1 MIELKLESL
10 ERDSAYL
17 NIFDRVA
24 IAAAFFTDKAIEL
37 ILKEFLFM
45 GGMIFF
51 SLSS

>member
-1 MIELKLESL
+1 MIEFKLKSL

-17 NIFDRVA
+17 NKFDRVA
-24 IAAAFFTDKAIEL
+24 IPAAFFIDKAINL

-45 GGMIFF
+45 GGMTVF